1 MKRLI
6 VAALLSTPAL
16 AFSAPSYLDIDHV
29 AGLVDGSI
37 MKVNPE
43 IELLSTGVARYANPA
58 YDEEV
63 EDSPKWIEGEWFVK
77 EPVLTED
84 EEQADNAQE
93 IYDER
98 KTDLRSVFCETWD
111 RTLCWDIEQLSFN
124 QLDADCEEDCDLDPT
139 QEYKMYREGR
149 TATREVLITRR

>member
-6 VAALLSTPAL
+6 AAIILSAPAL
-16 AFSAPSYLDIDHV
+16 AIAGPTYLAIDEV
-29 AGLVDGSI
+29 SNLVDGSV

-43 IELLSTGVARYANPA
+43 VELLSTGVARYPNPD
-58 YDEEV
+58 YDEEM
-63 EDSPKWIEGEWFVK
+63 EDSVKWIEGEWFVK
-77 EPVLTED
+77 EPVLSED

-98 KTDLRSVFCETWD
+98 KADLRSVFCETWD
-111 RTLCWDIEQLSFN
+111 RTLCWDIEQLTFN
-124 QLDADCEEDCDLDPT
+124 QLDPECEEECELNST

-149 TATREVLITRR
+149 AATRKVVISQR